1 MRGALATASC
11 LLLLFGFGFG
21 FGAGFGMRAEAQ
33 QSGALPLSSEFPV
46 ARPEFQSPIMTI
58 KQQDLFEGS
67 AFGKESLARIEALTK
82 AIAAENRRIEA
93 DLAAEEKRL
102 TEMRPTL
109 KPEEFRPLADAFDKK
124 VEGIRNAQEAKSRDL
139 IRQRDADQQAFF
151 KTAVPVL
158 ARMMQEFGA
167 AVLLDQ
173 STVVLSLDRIDLTKD
188 AIARIDAETADET
201 AVAPA
206 AGPAVGPTPGTP

>member
-139 IRQRDADQQAFF
+139 IRQRDADQQA
-151 KTAVPVL
+151 L

-188 AIARIDAETADET
+188 AIARIDAETAAAPAAET
-201 AVAPA
+201 A